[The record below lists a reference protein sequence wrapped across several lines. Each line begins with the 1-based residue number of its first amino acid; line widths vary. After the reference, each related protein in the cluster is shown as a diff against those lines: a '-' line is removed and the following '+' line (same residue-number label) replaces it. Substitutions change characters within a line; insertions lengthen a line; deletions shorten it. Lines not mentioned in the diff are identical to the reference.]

1 MIVDDEP
8 LFNPPNS
15 ETSAVTTAVEWPEL
29 HQLQALIQAEFYK
42 VSLQHSFYLG
52 LMACALCV
60 FAVVLFLNAR
70 YYHDFTLW
78 GVGMCLLVFG
88 LIQFLELEFAHSRRG
103 LIQKMLNVNKSSQ
116 E

>member
-1 MIVDDEP
+1 MIAEDEP

-15 ETSAVTTAVEWPEL
+15 ENAAVTTAVEWPEMP
-29 HQLQALIQAEFYK
+29 QLQALIQAEFHK

-70 YYHDFTLW
+70 YYHDLTLW
-78 GVGMCLLVFG
+78 GVGLCLLVFG
-88 LIQFLELEFAHSRRG
+88 LIQFLELEFAHRKSGRV
-103 LIQKMLNVNKSSQ
+103 QKMLTINKSSQ